1 MRRDTGGQAPARF
14 DALELAETGGTIT
27 GVVDPTGLSRL
38 ADRLAPPDRA
48 SRAQIAWRITGG
60 RDSLGRAMLTLS
72 LDGTVLVVCQRCLR
86 PFAVPVEQE
95 TMLLLARDEAELRV
109 LDAAEPEVILA
120 KAPVDPVALVEDEL
134 LLSLPFSPRHNEAE
148 CGSAGAAHA
157 GPEAAQTPFAALARL
172 KAGQGSSN

>member
-1 MRRDTGGQAPARF
+1 MRRHTGGQAPARF
-14 DALELAETGGTIT
+14 NALELAETGGTMS

-38 ADRLAPPDRA
+38 ADRLLPPDQA
-48 SRAQIAWRITGG
+48 SRAEIGWRITGG
-60 RDSLGRAMLTLS
+60 SDSLGRPMLTLS
-72 LDGTVLVVCQRCLR
+72 LEGRAFLVCQRCLR

-95 TMLLLARDEAELRV
+95 TMLLLARDEAELKV

-120 KAPVDPVALVEDEL
+120 KEPVDPVALVEDEL
-134 LLSLPFSPRHNEAE
+134 LLSLPFSPRHSERE

-172 KAGQGSSN
+172 KAGRGSSN